1 MTLLFK
7 PDKLDPAP
15 LLAALGERMPDRK
28 IRLYLDTGPT
38 AGIEYALVYDPPRGL
53 LATLSDLKAMFSL
66 WAGIDH
72 MQTGAAPPGVPVIR
86 MVYHGMGATMT
97 AHVVQQVLML
107 HNEALAYRSQ
117 QARHVW
123 TKRQQVAPWDRR
135 VGVLGLG
142 ALGADA
148 ARALADL
155 GFTVAGWSRSA
166 KAIDG
171 IDCRH
176 GEAGLDELI
185 AHSDIV
191 VCLLPL
197 TPETENI
204 LDAALFA
211 RLPRGGHLV
220 EDDLVAALETGH
232 LSAAALDVTR
242 EEPPPP
248 TAASAAWNVTARAW
262 RTTRAV
268 HAAGAEPV

>member
-1 MTLLFK
+1 MSG
-7 PDKLDPAP
+7 PSASRSRR
-15 LLAALGERMPDRK
+15 G
-28 IRLYLDTGPT
+28 TG
-38 AGIEYALVYDPPRGL
+38 G
-53 LATLSDLKAMFSL
+53 
-66 WAGIDH
+66 WAC
-72 MQTGAAPPGVPVIR
+72 
-86 MVYHGMGATMT
+86 
-97 AHVVQQVLML
+97 
-107 HNEALAYRSQ
+107 
-117 QARHVW
+117 W
-123 TKRQQVAPWDRR
+123 
-135 VGVLGLG
+135 GLG

-242 EEPPPP
+242 EEPPPRQP
-248 TAASAAWNVTARAW
+248 PRPLGT
-262 RTTRAV
+262 
-268 HAAGAEPV
+268 